1 MDSLSRELM
10 HLGLSEKEAAVYV
23 AALQLGP
30 VPVQDIAKQSKVN
43 RATTYVMIESLEK
56 RGLISSTI
64 KDKKRIFIAE
74 APDRLLSL
82 IRLQKKELEEQENEM
97 AHLLPKLNALFNRSG
112 EKPEVRY
119 LEGVEGLEML
129 RREFE
134 KLNGETIQIVG
145 YDAFTKAMDHEPTIE
160 HRETLRKKRS
170 LIRAIHVTER
180 SRADLATQFEDL
192 GDVLDFRVVHPKD
205 FPFKVQGE
213 ITVREDVID
222 LFTYTAS
229 PLAIEVRSAILAD
242 TLRGLFELA
251 WKGAK

>member
-30 VPVQDIAKQSKVN
+30 VPVQDIAKQSKGN

-97 AHLLPKLNALFNRSG
+97 AHLLPKLNALFNRSA
-112 EKPEVRY
+112 R
-119 LEGVEGLEML
+119 
-129 RREFE
+129 
-134 KLNGETIQIVG
+134 Q
-145 YDAFTKAMDHEPTIE
+145 
-160 HRETLRKKRS
+160 
-170 LIRAIHVTER
+170 
-180 SRADLATQFEDL
+180 
-192 GDVLDFRVVHPKD
+192 
-205 FPFKVQGE
+205 
-213 ITVREDVID
+213 
-222 LFTYTAS
+222 
-229 PLAIEVRSAILAD
+229 
-242 TLRGLFELA
+242 
-251 WKGAK
+251 